1 MPTDSECECDL
12 VSKEW
17 LLAKLRSDER
27 DTVLIDCRGSNEYS
41 ISHIR
46 SAVNFSIPSIMLRRL
61 AAGKIELV
69 STVQCKELKARITH
83 CRTRGIFVLYGD
95 GVPRDPDSVHG
106 ILLRR
111 LKQDGVQVVCLEG
124 DFEEFRRAYPEWCSE
139 AGAQHVPHLPLMGL
153 RSQTEWRRDD
163 SEGEFGKVSRG
174 RRRVGAAGAGGERG
188 ARGWRSKD
196 AALRGRPLSR
206 GGRSLRI
213 SGSGCEEAL
222 SSGSSSECEDTH
234 GHVPQDF
241 PIEILPNLYLG
252 NSTNSEDCDALAR
265 HNIKYVLNV
274 TPDLPNTF
282 EAEGCGIN
290 YLKIPIADHWSQN
303 LSVHFPQAIRFIEEA
318 MSARC
323 GVLVHCVAGVSRSVT
338 VTLAYLMQRH
348 RLCLR
353 DAFELVR
360 SRKTDIAPNFHFMR
374 QLHSFE
380 RDLGLHEH
388 SASLSKVLEALGARE
403 TGAGGAEAGC
413 GCAAPQGVSP
423 DSGIEF
429 DRWSAARDTPQ

>member
-17 LLAKLRSDER
+17 LLSKLRSDER
-27 DTVLIDCRGSNEYS
+27 DTILIDCRGSNDYAV
-41 ISHIR
+41 SHIR

-61 AAGKIELV
+61 AAGKIELA
-69 STVQCKELKARITH
+69 STVQCKELKARIAH
-83 CRTRGIFVLYGD
+83 CRAQGTFVLYGD
-95 GVPRDPDSVHG
+95 DARPDPDSVHG
-106 ILLRR
+106 ILLKR
-111 LKQDGVQVVCLEG
+111 LKQDGVHVVCLEG
-124 DFEEFRRAYPEWCSE
+124 DFAEFHRSYPEWCSE
-139 AGAQHVPHLPLMGL
+139 AGAQHVSHLPLMGL
-153 RSQTEWRRDD
+153 
-163 SEGEFGKVSRG
+163 
-174 RRRVGAAGAGGERG
+174 
-188 ARGWRSKD
+188 
-196 AALRGRPLSR
+196 
-206 GGRSLRI
+206 RSLRI
-213 SGSGCEEAL
+213 SGSGCEDAL
-222 SSGSSSECEDTH
+222 SSGSSSECEDAGPH
-234 GHVPQDF
+234 QQDF
-241 PIEILPNLYLG
+241 PVEILPNLYLG

-282 EAEGCGIN
+282 EAAGGVN

-303 LSVHFPQAIRFIEEA
+303 LAVHFPQAIRFIEEA

-388 SASLSKVLEALGARE
+388 SASLSKVLAALGGELRA
-403 TGAGGAEAGC
+403 
-413 GCAAPQGVSP
+413 P
-423 DSGIEF
+423 DSGVSSVG
-429 DRWSAARDTPQ
+429 SAGGGGGGAGPGGRAAGAGRRVARLGHRVRPLERGPRHAAMTVLHRAQRAPRLSAPRPSGPRSVGLSENTYS

>member
-1 MPTDSECECDL
+1 MDSECECDQ

-41 ISHIR
+41 QSHIR

-69 STVQCKELKARITH
+69 STVQCKELKARISH
-83 CRTRGIFVLYGD
+83 CRTRGIFILYGD
-95 GVPRDPDSVHG
+95 GAPRDPDSVHG

-124 DFEEFRRAYPEWCSE
+124 DFAEFHRAYPEWCSE
-139 AGAQHVPHLPLMGL
+139 AGAQHVPHAHLPLMGL
-153 RSQTEWRRDD
+153 
-163 SEGEFGKVSRG
+163 
-174 RRRVGAAGAGGERG
+174 
-188 ARGWRSKD
+188 
-196 AALRGRPLSR
+196 
-206 GGRSLRI
+206 RSLRI

-222 SSGSSSECEDTH
+222 SSGSSSECEDAH
-234 GHVPQDF
+234 AHVPQEF

-303 LSVHFPQAIRFIEEA
+303 LAVHFPQAIRFIEEA
-318 MSARC
+318 MSARV

-388 SASLSKVLEALGARE
+388 SASLSKVLEQLGARE
-403 TGAGGAEAGC
+403 AEATGADC
-413 GCAAPQGVSP
+413 GCAPQTGVSP

-429 DRWSAARDTPQ
+429 DRWSATRDTPQ

>member
-1 MPTDSECECDL
+1 MEFASEL
-12 VSKEW
+12 IVS
-17 LLAKLRSDER
+17 
-27 DTVLIDCRGSNEYS
+27 
-41 ISHIR
+41 R
-46 SAVNFSIPSIMLRRL
+46 SATRHAADTAPLDDLRPPEARRDRL
-61 AAGKIELV
+61 IETADFGERRVGGDALASSPGEGALRGAGGGDDSSKAAVWAAIDPRGQDPV
-69 STVQCKELKARITH
+69 SAPRRAPFE
-83 CRTRGIFVLYGD
+83 RTRGRPY
-95 GVPRDPDSVHG
+95 
-106 ILLRR
+106 
-111 LKQDGVQVVCLEG
+111 
-124 DFEEFRRAYPEWCSE
+124 CSC
-139 AGAQHVPHLPLMGL
+139 GAPV
-153 RSQTEWRRDD
+153 
-163 SEGEFGKVSRG
+163 
-174 RRRVGAAGAGGERG
+174 
-188 ARGWRSKD
+188 
-196 AALRGRPLSR
+196 
-206 GGRSLRI
+206 RSLRI

-234 GHVPQDF
+234 THAQQEF

-303 LSVHFPQAIRFIEEA
+303 LAVHFPQAIRFIEEA

-388 SASLSKVLEALGARE
+388 SASLSKNQSIGARE
-403 TGAGGAEAGC
+403 LPEKMA
-413 GCAAPQGVSP
+413 S
-423 DSGIEF
+423 
-429 DRWSAARDTPQ
+429 

>member
-1 MPTDSECECDL
+1 MMPTDSECECET

-27 DTVLIDCRGSNEYS
+27 DTVLIDCRGSNEYAV
-41 ISHIR
+41 SHIR

-61 AAGKIELV
+61 AAGKIELA
-69 STVQCKELKARITH
+69 STVQCKELKARIVA
-83 CRTRGIFVLYGD
+83 CRARGTFVLYGD
-95 GVPRDPDSVHG
+95 GAPRDPDTVHG

-111 LKQDGVQVVCLEG
+111 LKQDGVQVVCLQG
-124 DFEEFRRAYPEWCSE
+124 DFPEFHRAYPEWCSE

-153 RSQTEWRRDD
+153 RS
-163 SEGEFGKVSRG
+163 
-174 RRRVGAAGAGGERG
+174 
-188 ARGWRSKD
+188 
-196 AALRGRPLSR
+196 
-206 GGRSLRI
+206 LRI
-213 SGSGCEEAL
+213 SGSGCEEGL
-222 SSGSSSECEDTH
+222 SSGSSSECEEPH
-234 GHVPQDF
+234 AHAPDF
-241 PIEILPNLYLG
+241 PVEILPNLYLG

-274 TPDLPNTF
+274 TPDLPNAF
-282 EAEGCGIN
+282 EAAGGDIS

-303 LSVHFPQAIRFIEEA
+303 LAVHFPQAIRFIEEA

-360 SRKTDIAPNFHFMR
+360 ARKTDIAPNFHFMR
-374 QLHSFE
+374 QLHAFE
-380 RDLGLHEH
+380 RDLGLHER
-388 SASLSKVLEALGARE
+388 SASLSKVLEELGVRE
-403 TGAGGAEAGC
+403 LACAADATGSGVAAAPSPC
-413 GCAAPQGVSP
+413 GCAAPTGVSP

>member
-1 MPTDSECECDL
+1 MPTDSECECDV
-12 VSKEW
+12 VSREW
-17 LLAKLRSDER
+17 LLGKLRSDER
-27 DTVLIDCRGSNEYS
+27 DMILIDCRGSNEYS
-41 ISHIR
+41 CSHIR

-61 AAGKIELV
+61 AAGKIALA
-69 STVQCKELKARITH
+69 STVQCKELRARLEH
-83 CRTRGIFVLYGD
+83 CGARGCLVLYAD
-95 GVPRDPDSVHG
+95 AARDPDSVHG
-106 ILLRR
+106 ILLKR
-111 LKQDGVQVVCLEG
+111 LKQDGVHVVCLEG

-153 RSQTEWRRDD
+153 RS
-163 SEGEFGKVSRG
+163 
-174 RRRVGAAGAGGERG
+174 
-188 ARGWRSKD
+188 
-196 AALRGRPLSR
+196 
-206 GGRSLRI
+206 LRI
-213 SGSGCEEAL
+213 SGSGCDDAL
-222 SSGSSSECEDTH
+222 SSGSSSECEDAH
-234 GHVPQDF
+234 AHAPQDF
-241 PIEILPNLYLG
+241 PVEILPNLFLG
-252 NSTNSEDCDALAR
+252 NSGNSEDEDSLQR

-282 EAEGCGIN
+282 EAAGGGIS

-303 LSVHFPQAIRFIEEA
+303 LAVHFPQAIRFIEEA
-318 MSARC
+318 MSAQC

-388 SASLSKVLEALGARE
+388 AASLSVG
-403 TGAGGAEAGC
+403 GAGRA
-413 GCAAPQGVSP
+413 
-423 DSGIEF
+423 
-429 DRWSAARDTPQ
+429 

>member
-1 MPTDSECECDL
+1 
-12 VSKEW
+12 
-17 LLAKLRSDER
+17 
-27 DTVLIDCRGSNEYS
+27 
-41 ISHIR
+41 
-46 SAVNFSIPSIMLRRL
+46 
-61 AAGKIELV
+61 
-69 STVQCKELKARITH
+69 
-83 CRTRGIFVLYGD
+83 
-95 GVPRDPDSVHG
+95 
-106 ILLRR
+106 
-111 LKQDGVQVVCLEG
+111 
-124 DFEEFRRAYPEWCSE
+124 
-139 AGAQHVPHLPLMGL
+139 
-153 RSQTEWRRDD
+153 
-163 SEGEFGKVSRG
+163 
-174 RRRVGAAGAGGERG
+174 
-188 ARGWRSKD
+188 
-196 AALRGRPLSR
+196 
-206 GGRSLRI
+206 RSLRI

-222 SSGSSSECEDTH
+222 SSGSSSECEDAHTH
-234 GHVPQDF
+234 AHVQQEF

-303 LSVHFPQAIRFIEEA
+303 LAVHFPQAIRFIEEA

-374 QLHSFE
+374 QLHCFE

-388 SASLSKVLEALGARE
+388 SASLSKVLQELGVREA
-403 TGAGGAEAGC
+403 GAGAGAVSGGGAVGAGAGAC
-413 GCAAPQGVSP
+413 GCAPPAGISP

>member
-1 MPTDSECECDL
+1 MPTDSECECDV

-27 DTVLIDCRGSNEYS
+27 DTLLIDCRGSNEYS
-41 ISHIR
+41 VSHIR

-61 AAGKIELV
+61 AAGKIELS
-69 STVQCKELKARITH
+69 STVQCAELKARLAA
-83 CRTRGIFVLYGD
+83 CRARGTFVLYGD
-95 GVPRDPDSVHG
+95 GARPEPDSVHG
-106 ILLRR
+106 VLLRR
-111 LKQDGVQVVCLEG
+111 LKQDGVHVVCLEG
-124 DFEEFRRAYPEWCSE
+124 DFAEFHRAYPEWCSE
-139 AGAQHVPHLPLMGL
+139 AGAQQVPHLPLMGL
-153 RSQTEWRRDD
+153 RS
-163 SEGEFGKVSRG
+163 
-174 RRRVGAAGAGGERG
+174 
-188 ARGWRSKD
+188 
-196 AALRGRPLSR
+196 
-206 GGRSLRI
+206 LRI
-213 SGSGCEEAL
+213 SGSGCDDAL
-222 SSGSSSECEDTH
+222 SSGSSSECEDTGPH
-234 GHVPQDF
+234 QQDF
-241 PIEILPNLYLG
+241 PVEILPNLYLG
-252 NSTNSEDCDALAR
+252 NSSNSEDCLAIAR

-318 MSARC
+318 MEAGC

-360 SRKTDIAPNFHFMR
+360 ARKTDIAPNFHFMR

-380 RDLGLHEH
+380 RDLGLHERA
-388 SASLSKVLEALGARE
+388 ASLSKVLEELGVRE
-403 TGAGGAEAGC
+403 LVTPDSGVGGGGPAAGAGEADVARGGGAAPC

>member
-1 MPTDSECECDL
+1 MPTDSECDCDL

-27 DTVLIDCRGSNEYS
+27 DMILIDCRGSNEYS
-41 ISHIR
+41 VSHIR

-61 AAGKIELV
+61 AAGKIELA

-83 CRTRGIFVLYGD
+83 CCSRGMFVLYSD
-95 GVPRDPDSVHG
+95 GAPRDPDSVHG
-106 ILLRR
+106 ILLKR

-124 DFEEFRRAYPEWCSE
+124 EFAEFRRAFPEWCSE
-139 AGAQHVPHLPLMGL
+139 ASAQHVPHLPLMGL
-153 RSQTEWRRDD
+153 RS
-163 SEGEFGKVSRG
+163 
-174 RRRVGAAGAGGERG
+174 
-188 ARGWRSKD
+188 
-196 AALRGRPLSR
+196 
-206 GGRSLRI
+206 LRI
-213 SGSGCEEAL
+213 SGSGCDDAL

-234 GHVPQDF
+234 THVQQEF

-252 NSTNSEDCDALAR
+252 NSTNSEDCEALAR
-265 HNIKYVLNV
+265 HNIKYILNV

-282 EAEGCGIN
+282 EADGCGIS

-303 LSVHFPQAIRFIEEA
+303 LAVYFPQAIRFIEEA
-318 MSARC
+318 MTARC

-388 SASLSKVLEALGARE
+388 SASLPKVLEALGVRDVSA
-403 TGAGGAEAGC
+403 AGSAAPAC
-413 GCAAPQGVSP
+413 GCAARACALCGVSP

-429 DRWSAARDTPQ
+429 DRWSAARDSEQ

>member
-27 DTVLIDCRGSNEYS
+27 DTVLIDCRGSNEYTM
-41 ISHIR
+41 SHIR

-61 AAGKIELV
+61 AAGKIELS

-95 GVPRDPDSVHG
+95 GAPRDPDSVYG
-106 ILLRR
+106 ILLKR
-111 LKQDGVQVVCLEG
+111 LKQDCVQVVCLEG
-124 DFEEFRRAYPEWCSE
+124 DFSEFHRAYPEWCSE

-153 RSQTEWRRDD
+153 RS
-163 SEGEFGKVSRG
+163 
-174 RRRVGAAGAGGERG
+174 
-188 ARGWRSKD
+188 
-196 AALRGRPLSR
+196 
-206 GGRSLRI
+206 LRI
-213 SGSGCEEAL
+213 SGTGCEEAL
-222 SSGSSSECEDTH
+222 SSGSSSECEDMH
-234 GHVPQDF
+234 GHTQQDF

-303 LSVHFPQAIRFIEEA
+303 LAVHFPQAIRFIEEA

-388 SASLSKVLEALGARE
+388 SASLSKVLEELGARE
-403 TGAGGAEAGC
+403 PPAPDSGLPVSGARAPPAAGVAPC
-413 GCAAPQGVSP
+413 GCAPPAGVSP

>member
-1 MPTDSECECDL
+1 MPIDSECDYDL
-12 VSKEW
+12 VTKEW

-27 DTVLIDCRGSNEYS
+27 DTILIDCRGSNEYAV
-41 ISHIR
+41 SHIR

-61 AAGKIELV
+61 SAGKIELA

-83 CRTRGIFVLYGD
+83 CCSRGTFVLYGD
-95 GVPRDPDSVHG
+95 GAPRDPDSVHG
-106 ILLRR
+106 ILLKR

-124 DFEEFRRAYPEWCSE
+124 DFCEFRRAYPEWCSE
-139 AGAQHVPHLPLMGL
+139 AGAQQVPHLPLMGL
-153 RSQTEWRRDD
+153 RS
-163 SEGEFGKVSRG
+163 
-174 RRRVGAAGAGGERG
+174 
-188 ARGWRSKD
+188 
-196 AALRGRPLSR
+196 
-206 GGRSLRI
+206 LRI
-213 SGSGCEEAL
+213 SGSGCDDAL
-222 SSGSSSECEDTH
+222 SSGSSSECEDMHTH
-234 GHVPQDF
+234 APQDF

-252 NSTNSEDCDALAR
+252 NSNNSEDCEALAR

-282 EAEGCGIN
+282 EADGCGIN

-303 LSVHFPQAIRFIEEA
+303 LAVHFPQAIRFIEEA
-318 MSARC
+318 MSAEC

-380 RDLGLHEH
+380 RDLGLHER
-388 SASLSKVLEALGARE
+388 SASLAKVLAELGERGAGAGA
-403 TGAGGAEAGC
+403 GAGGSASC
-413 GCAAPQGVSP
+413 GCAASVCERCGVSP